1 MSALPQPQRM
11 GARQESLLASV
22 RQVSAATLHLLDGL
36 SPEDCMLQSMQDAS
50 PLKWHVGHVT
60 WFFETFLLE
69 TGRAEFAPF
78 DPAFRELFNS
88 YYVGVGAR
96 HPRAERGM
104 LSRPPL
110 DRVLAYQ
117 YAVHQQLFDW
127 METTVLSD
135 DALDLIELGI
145 HHQQQHQEL
154 MVTDLK
160 HHFSRNPAY
169 PAYRPVQGSSRDG
182 VIGIAA
188 GGSVA
193 APVATSVA
201 AYAPIRFIDQPGGL
215 VDIGSQADGF
225 SFDNERPRHPYWL
238 QPYALADRPVNNADY
253 LAFIQAGGYRSP
265 EFWLS
270 EGWDV
275 CQREGWQAPL
285 YWVEQEGAWLAFT
298 AQGLSAIDGNAPVC
312 HLSYFEADAYAR
324 WAGARL
330 PTEQEWEAA
339 AAGVD
344 PATAQ
349 GDFAEDNHFHPTAL
363 SAAHADGSTG
373 FQGLFGG
380 VWEWTQS
387 AYLPYPGFR
396 IAEGAV
402 GEYNGKFMINQ
413 MVLRGGSC
421 ATPRSHIRGT
431 YRNFFPTG
439 ARWQFSGLRLAR

>member
-1 MSALPQPQRM
+1 MSALPQPLQT
-11 GARQESLLASV
+11 GVRQERLLA
-22 RQVSAATLHLLDGL
+22 RAREVSAATLHLLDGL

-69 TGRAEFAPF
+69 NGRAEFAPF
-78 DPAFRELFNS
+78 DPTFRELFNS

-96 HPRAERGM
+96 HPRGERGM

-110 DRVLAYQ
+110 ERVLAYQ
-117 YAVHQQLFDW
+117 YSVHHQLFEW
-127 METTVLSD
+127 MASTPLSD

-169 PAYRPVQGSSRDG
+169 PAYRPEQGVAREAAA
-182 VIGIAA
+182 IGIA
-188 GGSVA
+188 SA
-193 APVATSVA
+193 ATAQRPPASIK
-201 AYAPIRFIDQPGGL
+201 APLRFIDMPGGL
-215 VDIGSQADGF
+215 VEIGSQGEGF

-238 QPYALADRPVNNADY
+238 QPYALASRPVNNADY
-253 LAFIQAGGYRSP
+253 LAFMLDGGYASS
-265 EFWLS
+265 EWWLS

-285 YWVEQEGAWLAFT
+285 YWVRQDATWLAFT
-298 AQGLSAIDGNAPVC
+298 AQGLSPIDGNAPVC
-312 HLSYFEADAYAR
+312 HLSYFEADAFAR

-339 AAGVD
+339 AAQVD
-344 PATAQ
+344 PATAA
-349 GDFAEDNHFHPTAL
+349 GDFAEDNHFHPRAL
-363 SAAHADGSTG
+363 SAADADVSTG
-373 FQGLFGG
+373 FQGLYGG

-431 YRNFFPTG
+431 YRNFFPTS

>member
-1 MSALPQPQRM
+1 MSALPQPLRM
-11 GARQESLLASV
+11 GERQASLLARV
-22 RQVSAATLHLLDGL
+22 RDVSAATLRLLDGL

-69 TGRAEFAPF
+69 TGRAEFVPF

-117 YAVHQQLFDW
+117 HAVHQQLFDW
-127 METTVLSD
+127 METTELSTE
-135 DALDLIELGI
+135 ALDLIELGM

-169 PAYRPVQGSSRDG
+169 PAYRPMQGSARHA
-182 VIGIAA
+182 VIGIA
-188 GGSVA
+188 S
-193 APVATSVA
+193 APS
-201 AYAPIRFIDQPGGL
+201 APLRFIDQPGGL
-215 VDIGSQADGF
+215 VAIGHHGGGF
-225 SFDNERPRHPYWL
+225 TFDNERPRHPYWL
-238 QPYALADRPVNNADY
+238 QPYALADRPVSNADY
-253 LAFIQAGGYRSP
+253 LAFIQAGGYRAP

-270 EGWDV
+270 EGWEV
-275 CQREGWQAPL
+275 CQRERWEAPL
-285 YWVEQEGAWLAFT
+285 YWVEQHGEWLAFT
-298 AQGLSAIDGNAPVC
+298 AQGLLAIDGNAPVC

-339 AAGVD
+339 AARLD
-344 PATAQ
+344 PATAK

-363 SAAHADGSTG
+363 SAADADPSTG

-396 IAEGAV
+396 IADGAV

-421 ATPRSHIRGT
+421 ATPRTHIRDT

>member
-1 MSALPQPQRM
+1 MSAVPQPRRM
-11 GARQESLLASV
+11 GARQEALLAAV
-22 RQVSAATLHLLDGL
+22 RQVSAATLGLLDGL
-36 SPEDCMLQSMQDAS
+36 SPEDCMLQSMPDAS
-50 PLKWHVGHVT
+50 PIKWHVGHVT

-69 TGRAEFAPF
+69 TGHERFEPF

-104 LSRPPL
+104 LSRPAM

-117 YAVHQQLFDW
+117 RAVHQQLFDW
-127 METTVLSD
+127 MASTPLSD
-135 DALDLIELGI
+135 AALDLIELGI

-169 PAYRPVQGSSRDG
+169 PAMRPAAVLA
-182 VIGIAA
+182 IAPA
-188 GGSVA
+188 Q
-193 APVATSVA
+193 APV
-201 AYAPIRFIDQPGGL
+201 PLRFIDMPSGL
-215 VDIGSQADGF
+215 VDIGADGSAF
-225 SFDNERPRHPYWL
+225 SFDNEQPRHPHWL
-238 QPYALADRPVNNADY
+238 QPYALANRPVNNAEY
-253 LAFIQAGGYRSP
+253 LAFMDDDGYTRP

-275 CQREGWQAPL
+275 CQREQWQSPMYWIYQDGWQ
-285 YWVEQEGAWLAFT
+285 AFT
-298 AQGLSAIDGNAPVC
+298 AQGLSDIDPDAPVC
-312 HLSYFEADAYAR
+312 HLSYYEADAFAR

-339 AAGVD
+339 AASLAPAGVD
-344 PATAQ
+344 
-349 GDFAEDNHFHPTAL
+349 GDFAEAGRFHPQAMSGPESVQ
-363 SAAHADGSTG
+363 SAFH
-373 FQGLFGG
+373 GLLGG

-421 ATPRSHIRGT
+421 ATPRSHIRST